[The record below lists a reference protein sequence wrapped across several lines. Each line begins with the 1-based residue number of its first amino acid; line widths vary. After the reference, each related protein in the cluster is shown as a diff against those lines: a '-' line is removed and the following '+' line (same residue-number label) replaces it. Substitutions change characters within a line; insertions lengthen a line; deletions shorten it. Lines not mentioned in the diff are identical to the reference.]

1 MTNVIIAGSQHL
13 SADDRHAIGIACMR
27 AGVGSVAY
35 KRTNAPGTVFSW
47 GKFSHNLR
55 GNSHFILI
63 VKGTDDYSDLVL
75 QAQAR
80 ATSIRIG
87 LVFLNSEALDQHAWL
102 LKEKRADFAAVT
114 SYLDHARI
122 PCECTD
128 SLVMEDVIENGIAP
142 SAADIIRNFVG
153 TIREAA

>member
-55 GNSHFILI
+55 GNSHFIL
-63 VKGTDDYSDLVL
+63 VLKGDIDYSDLVINA
-75 QAQAR
+75 QAQV
-80 ATSIRIG
+80 TNIRIG
-87 LVFLNSEALDQHAWL
+87 LIFLDIESLEKHSWL
-102 LKEKRADFAAVT
+102 LKEKRVDFAAVST
-114 SYLDHARI
+114 HADHAKI
-122 PCECTD
+122 PTGCTH
-128 SLVMEDVIENGIAP
+128 SLVMEKGIE
-142 SAADIIRNFVG
+142 SAADDIVRNFIG
-153 TIREAA
+153 TTRQAA